1 MKKYAL
7 FVAFICLSQA
17 VTAQAGT
24 ICGCYETETIDPNF
38 YHVSGRMTAT
48 IGKAVVQLTHGK
60 EISPEVNS
68 PVTFRFTSVPPIK
81 ERCKNTYLIAVRDEK
96 DNQRVVYTT
105 YSDSLTEFSYNFPNC
120 DRAYTVTLQVT
131 ATNKTNAID
140 PQFLRDQDC
149 QRILVAI
156 VHPKCKAATTK
167 KTSPFI
173 RN

>member
-1 MKKYAL
+1 MKKAVLVCLVLAFSQTL
-7 FVAFICLSQA
+7 F
-17 VTAQAGT
+17 AQAGT
-24 ICGCYETETIDPNF
+24 ICGCYETETFDPNF

-48 IGKAVVQLTHGK
+48 MGKAVVQLTHGK
-60 EISPEVNS
+60 EIFPEANS

-105 YSDSLTEFSYNFPNC
+105 HSDSLTEFSYTFPNC
-120 DRAYTVTLQVT
+120 DRDYTVTLQVT
-131 ATNKTNAID
+131 ATNKTNTID

-156 VHPKCKAATTK
+156 VHPKCKPASLK
-167 KTSPFI
+167 KSVPFKK
-173 RN
+173 N